1 MNKLL
6 CLIKYLLFLVSAILI
21 VYFIKE
27 YHLFR
32 KEDITKFNFTFI
44 LTISLFIIIFIFNI
58 IDLIKLKKINKLNG
72 YNILSIIDLITIVFI
87 FCRTLFD
94 KSIVSNQLKD
104 IFYGYYDIYGFKY
117 CMFYCAIINILLVLN
132 LVFIIINIKT
142 TKRKKH

>member
-6 CLIKYLLFLVSAILI
+6 CLIKYLLFLVSALLI
-21 VYFIKE
+21 IYFIKE

-32 KEDITKFNFTFI
+32 KEEITKFNFTFI
-44 LTISLFIIIFIFNI
+44 VTISLFIIIFILNI
-58 IDLIKLKKINKLNG
+58 IDLIRIKKINKLNG
-72 YNILSIIDLITIVFI
+72 YNILSIVDLMTIIFI
-87 FCRTLFD
+87 FGRTLFD

-117 CMFYCAIINILLVLN
+117 CMFYCTIINILLILN
-132 LVFIIINIKT
+132 IIFIIINIKK